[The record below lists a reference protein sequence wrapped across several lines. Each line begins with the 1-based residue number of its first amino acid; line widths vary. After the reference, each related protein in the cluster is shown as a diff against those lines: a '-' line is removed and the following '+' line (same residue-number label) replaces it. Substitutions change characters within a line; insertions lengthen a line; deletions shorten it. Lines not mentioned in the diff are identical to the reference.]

1 MKKLTLTLSLIA
13 PLLYST
19 LHAQLPQTR
28 TTFGKISTIE
38 EGMLYVPPKGKYQRV
53 SDSLDKTLKTHP
65 NDTTA
70 LFYRALLHYSY
81 NQLLAQPYQRTK
93 GALENLTTAKN
104 QIEKCV
110 ELKMS
115 DERVKILRAQI
126 YEELCYRF
134 TADES
139 WMLNA
144 VQAAARRKLFNSYK
158 EVANRYLDELASI
171 YPDLAHEY
179 ANRKITYQYRL

>member
-1 MKKLTLTLSLIA
+1 MKKLNLILSLIA
-13 PLLYST
+13 FLLYSS
-19 LHAQLPQTR
+19 LHAQLPQTK

-38 EGMLYVPPKGKYQRV
+38 EGMLYVPLKGKYQKV
-53 SDSLDKTLKTHP
+53 SDSLDKTLKTNP

-81 NQLLAQPYQRTK
+81 NQLLAEPYQRTK
-93 GALENLTTAKN
+93 GTLENLTTAKN
-104 QIEKCV
+104 QIEKCA
-110 ELKMS
+110 ELKMT
-115 DERVKILRAQI
+115 DKRVKMLRAQI
-126 YEELCYRF
+126 YQELCYRF

-139 WMLNA
+139 WMLSP

-158 EVANRYLDELASI
+158 EATNRYLDELASI
-171 YPDLAHEY
+171 YPNQAHEF